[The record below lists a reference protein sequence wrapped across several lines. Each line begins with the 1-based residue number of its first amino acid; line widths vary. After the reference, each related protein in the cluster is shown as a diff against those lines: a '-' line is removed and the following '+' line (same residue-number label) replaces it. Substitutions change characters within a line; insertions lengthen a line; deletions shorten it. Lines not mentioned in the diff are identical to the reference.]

1 MMKLEKTYLLA
12 LWLGKSTQ
20 YMRRLLMLSCLGISL
35 SFTACIEEVD
45 LTTDNYEEEL
55 VIDGRVSK
63 GVGEQ
68 IVKIGMT
75 RPFRSV
81 VDRPERNANVYIL
94 DQNGNQYTF
103 QETEAGT
110 YLWDNADR
118 PVEVGDSFTLFVE
131 LTDGRRFQ
139 STTELVPEN
148 VPVKDV
154 YFELTSEEVVNEIGN
169 PVTDRFVDIFVN
181 IDVPDTDAPVF
192 LRWETENIYLFIEAA
207 ITDTRCGLPNIPR
220 TCFVYDGFT
229 QPKEVVTFDGS
240 DKEKGLI
247 EGIWVGRKAF
257 DSTFNQRNI
266 FSIYQHSFSAKSY
279 EYYRDVALVQEQS
292 GRAFDTPPAAVRGNM
307 VNVDDPGEIVL
318 GHFQAINVD
327 TIRYDIW
334 RQDLAPAQVPPYCFP
349 RWFDPC
355 TYYPPCLNCIL
366 IPNSTYIRPSF
377 LQ

>member
-1 MMKLEKTYLLA
+1 MKQEKTYESFL
-12 LWLGKSTQ
+12 
-20 YMRRLLMLSCLGISL
+20 RLKVDTHKLRKVLMLSCLGVCLSL
-35 SFTACIEEVD
+35 TACIEAVD
-45 LTTDNYEEEL
+45 LTLDYYEEEL
-55 VIDGRVSK
+55 VIYGSVSK

-68 IVKIGMT
+68 VVRVGMT

-81 VDRPERNANVYIL
+81 VDKPEIGANVYII
-94 DQNGNQYTF
+94 DQLGEQYTF
-103 QETEAGT
+103 QETEEGT
-110 YLWDNADR
+110 YTWDNTDR
-118 PVEVGDSFTLFVE
+118 QVEVGDSFTLFVE
-131 LTDGRRFQ
+131 LRDGRRFQ
-139 STTELVPEN
+139 STNELVPKN

-154 YFELTSEEVVNEIGN
+154 YFELTDEEVVNEIGN
-169 PVTDRFVDIFVN
+169 PVIDRFIDIFVD

-192 LRWETENIYLFIEAA
+192 LRWETENIYLFIEVA

-220 TCFVYDGFT
+220 TCFVYDVFT
-229 QPKEVVTFDGS
+229 HPREVVTFDGS

-247 EGIWVGRKAF
+247 EGIWIGRKPF

-266 FSIYQHSFSAKSY
+266 FSIYQHSFSGTSHQY
-279 EYYRDVALVQEQS
+279 WRDVAVVQEQS
-292 GRAFDTPPAAVRGNM
+292 GRAFDTPPAPVRGNM
-307 VNVDDPGEIVL
+307 VNVDEPGEIVL
-318 GHFQAINVD
+318 GHFQAVNVD

-355 TYYPPCLNCIL
+355 TFYPPCLNCIL

>member
-1 MMKLEKTYLLA
+1 MEKAKTYKLRLIVGEYYHT
-12 LWLGKSTQ
+12 LRHVLGLP
-20 YMRRLLMLSCLGISL
+20 YLGICL
-35 SFTACIEEVD
+35 LLTGCIEEVD
-45 LTTDNYEEEL
+45 LTTNSYEEEL
-55 VIDGRVSK
+55 VIYGSVSK

-68 IVKIGMT
+68 VVKVGMT

-81 VDRPERNANVYIL
+81 VDQPESGANVYIT
-94 DQNGNQYTF
+94 DQNSEQYTL
-103 QETEAGT
+103 QETEEGT
-110 YLWDNADR
+110 YIWDNADR
-118 PVEVGDSFTLFVE
+118 PVKVGDSFTLFVE
-131 LTDGRRFQ
+131 LADGRQFQ

-154 YFELTSEEVVNEIGN
+154 YFELTEEEVVNEIGN
-169 PVTDRFVDIFVN
+169 PVIDRFVDVFLD

-192 LRWETENIYLFIEAA
+192 LRWETENVYLFIEAA
-207 ITDTRCGLPNIPR
+207 ITDTRCGIPNIPR

-240 DKEKGLI
+240 NKKKGLI
-247 EGIWVGRKAF
+247 EGLWVGRKPF

-266 FSIYQHSFSAKSY
+266 FSIYQHAFSSNSY
-279 EYYRDVALVQEQS
+279 EYWRDVSEVQEQS
-292 GRAFDTPPAAVRGNM
+292 GRVFDTPPAAVRGNI
-307 VNVDDPGEIVL
+307 VNLDDPNEIVL

-334 RQDLAPAQVPPYCFP
+334 KQDLAPAVVPPYCFP

-366 IPNSTYIRPSF
+366 IPNSTYTRPSF
-377 LQ
+377 LR